1 MGSLRT
7 CVAGVA
13 VAMALGSGPLFAA
26 PPDAEHARLIAT
38 CGSWN
43 VELTF
48 TFQPAAAPIVVKGTS
63 TIEPLFNGTFVQ
75 ETIRGELNGVP
86 FTTMAWTGFNTATHQ
101 YEATRISSTNT
112 FRISETGAYDESSGE
127 LRLKAEY
134 PLAGDTWHQRT
145 VIKVL
150 SPDAMRAASYLSF
163 GAVPEWKAVDITYS
177 RAAR

>member
-1 MGSLRT
+1 MRSLRAL
-7 CVAGVA
+7 VLGGVLA
-13 VAMALGSGPLFAA
+13 ATLSSGTMHAA
-26 PPDAEHARLIAT
+26 PPDAEHGRLIAT
-38 CGSWN
+38 CGNWM

-48 TFQPAAAPIVVKGTS
+48 TVQPGAAPIVVKGTS

-86 FTTMAWTGFNTATHQ
+86 FTTLAWTGYNTATHQ

-112 FRISETGAYDESSGE
+112 ARIAESGAYDESSGE
-127 LRLKAEY
+127 LQLKADY

-150 SPDAMRAASYLSF
+150 SPDAMLATSYLSF
-163 GAVPEWKAVDITYS
+163 GAVPEWKAVEIKYT
-177 RAAR
+177 R

>member
-1 MGSLRT
+1 MDPLRML
-7 CVAGVA
+7 VAGVIA
-13 VAMALGSGPLFAA
+13 VATLSSRPMLAA
-26 PPDAEHARLIAT
+26 PADAEHDRLIAT
-38 CGSWN
+38 CGSWV

-48 TFQPAAAPIVVKGTS
+48 KFQPAAPPVVVKGTS

-112 FRISETGAYDESSGE
+112 SRISETGAYDESAGE
-127 LRLKAEY
+127 LQLKAEY
-134 PLAGDTWHQRT
+134 LLSGDTWRQRT

-150 SPDAMRAASYLSF
+150 SPDAMLATSYLSF
-163 GAVPEWKAVDITYS
+163 GAVPEWKAVEIKYS
-177 RAAR
+177 RNSK